1 MTESIKVPT
10 WALPFVISALGA
22 AIAYG
27 SSTAMA
33 QSTADEVE
41 RIEKIVA
48 QTAERATE
56 NGTSTKLNAQAIR
69 NISESLSQQQETAKA
84 SDEKL
89 AQLITIMLEQRRN

>member
-33 QSTADEVE
+33 QSTAV
-41 RIEKIVA
+41 
-48 QTAERATE
+48 
-56 NGTSTKLNAQAIR
+56 
-69 NISESLSQQQETAKA
+69 
-84 SDEKL
+84 
-89 AQLITIMLEQRRN
+89 

>member
-1 MTESIKVPT
+1 M
-10 WALPFVISALGA
+10 PFVISAIGA

-41 RIEKIVA
+41 RIQQIVI
-48 QTAERATE
+48 QTSERAVA

-69 NISESLSQQQETAKA
+69 NISESLNDQQETAKA

-89 AQLITIMLEQRRN
+89 AQLITIMLEQRRD